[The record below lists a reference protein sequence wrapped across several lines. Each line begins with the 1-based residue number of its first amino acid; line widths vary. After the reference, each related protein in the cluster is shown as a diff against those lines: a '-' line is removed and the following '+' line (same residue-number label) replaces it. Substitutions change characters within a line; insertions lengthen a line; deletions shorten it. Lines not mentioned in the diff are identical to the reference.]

1 MFHQVFQSSYP
12 KYFAI
17 LKENKPILLMK
28 SNLLSPWYNITNL
41 RYDIEKLLFID
52 SNNRNYNYTDCIIEL
67 YELILV
73 IEFGFN
79 CKNIWFNDKLYWSNT
94 NPQEFPKFLLFDL
107 VNNIF
112 LLFYNSEL
120 VNISGTHKKFIH
132 RFQLRNDY
140 IQQIN
145 QKLIKR
151 KFNNIKQI
159 KQNVICPKPIKFIS
173 NTESICVT
181 ESDQCNTELG
191 QCNKES
197 RYNKE
202 LGYNKYYVDEIGLIN
217 SIVNRKI
224 IIKIDV
230 INESYINIINQFYEY
245 FNLTSSDTPNN
256 LSSSTLHGC
265 KISSLSRDSKSVISS
280 LSRGT
285 RHRNGIII
293 NGYILIINNY
303 NCYYNFKNVI
313 CNEICYY
320 KKILYKSQ
328 SKYPESL
335 IFYKKHNITLIKFDD
350 RFILHILKY
359 GIWTE
364 KQYEIPPIKLYSEN
378 NLGELIPL
386 TTEQYDIHLNIFG
399 TTQLVYSVNQIN
411 TVMLM
416 LGDELVWKRKKTS
429 RNKLEYIRK
438 LIYNLMDNSFTIV
451 TDITLRCIKKQ
462 NRWYNKFHELT
473 YLTHFTDDSGELTII
488 DREKLNITY
497 NSRHKYLFNYET
509 INCAQISHYDT
520 VIWSKTN
527 ENYPKSMELKIMG
540 NCKKFI
546 LQFNNKFKVYTINY
560 GMSNSTAMECTT
572 PPKGANNTFGTPGK
586 GANNTFGTPG
596 KGANNTFGTP
606 GKGANFTAME
616 CTHGKGANS
625 MPMECTMGNSTEGS
639 KGANSTAMECSTG
652 KGANSMVT
660 ECINSTMGTN
670 GINGIEIKL
679 PEIELYTCDKNGNY
693 IKLLN
698 EDYNI
703 NLSIFK
709 DYKFIYSP
717 KFNIKFF
724 ILKLKFYHKNLMES
738 CDSGLM
744 ESYDRSH
751 MGPTEKRNLESYENT
766 HIEPCNMR
774 FVESCNKNLVE
785 SKEIKIF
792 GPYEKNFLYVI
803 YSEIREIQII
813 FEDQILLFK
822 YTNHWNEKVYKIPK
836 ELKFYTRDQFGDI
849 LLTPENYRV
858 ELRDMRR
865 FKYIFDNFKCD
876 HVCHNDEIV
885 WTSDGT
891 KNVNSIVYFRK
902 YKIIINL
909 GIKNLYYKLNSKGH
923 WIQY

>member
-52 SNNRNYNYTDCIIEL
+52 SNDRDYNYTECIIEL

-140 IQQIN
+140 INQIN

-173 NTESICVT
+173 NTESICDT
-181 ESDQCNTELG
+181 ESVSCDTESR
-191 QCNKES
+191 QYNKES
-197 RYNKE
+197 GYNKELGHCNKE

-245 FNLTSSDTPNN
+245 FNLTTSDTTIDTLNN
-256 LSSSTLHGC
+256 LSTLYSC

-285 RHRNGIII
+285 RPRNGIII

-313 CNEICYY
+313 CNEISYY
-320 KKILYKSQ
+320 KRILYKSQ

-350 RFILHILKY
+350 KFILHILKY

-364 KQYEIPPIKLYSEN
+364 KSYVIPPIRLYREN
-378 NLGELIPL
+378 NLGELLPL

-451 TDITLRCIKKQ
+451 TDITLRCIKKH

-527 ENYPKSMELKIMG
+527 ENYPKCMELKIMSK
-540 NCKKFI
+540 CKKFI
-546 LQFNNKFKVYTINY
+546 LQFNNKFKVYTITH
-560 GMSNSTAMECTT
+560 GM
-572 PPKGANNTFGTPGK
+572 ANGMG
-586 GANNTFGTPG
+586 
-596 KGANNTFGTP
+596 
-606 GKGANFTAME
+606 NFTAME
-616 CTHGKGANS
+616 CIRGKGANFMGTECIRGKGANF
-625 MPMECTMGNSTEGS
+625 MPMECTMG
-639 KGANSTAMECSTG
+639 KGANSTAMECTPG
-652 KGANSMVT
+652 KGANFMPM
-660 ECINSTMGTN
+660 ECTSSKDTN
-670 GINGIEIKL
+670 GMSVVEIKL

-717 KFNIKFF
+717 KFNIKIFS
-724 ILKLKFYHKNLMES
+724 LKLKIYHKNLMES

-744 ESYDRSH
+744 
-751 MGPTEKRNLESYENT
+751 GPTETRNLESYENT
-766 HIEPCNMR
+766 HVEPCKTSVLESCNMR
-774 FVESCNKNLVE
+774 FLEPRDNRQS
-785 SKEIKIF
+785 EIKIF
-792 GPYEKNFLYVI
+792 GPYEKNILYVI
-803 YSEIREIQII
+803 YSEIRELQII

-876 HVCHNDEIV
+876 QVCHNNEIV
-885 WTSDGT
+885 WKSDGT